1 MNRNV
6 SNLILTV
13 LLLLGFTISVFAQEA
28 IIKVLPVSHHD
39 LEQGIP
45 DTTRWHSVSAGLKAV
60 GVGELV
66 YLEAMSDSNIT
77 SILWTPTFPPGSSAI
92 LDNTAEIITAFRPD
106 MEGFFEVQLT
116 VNGVADT
123 SITIVSNTY
132 YGVGHVDS
140 IMVDPA
146 DNGCFCHNS
155 APGGSKAGEWAGTGH
170 STIFKLGVD
179 GIISS
184 HYSESCVE
192 CHTLGYNTE
201 PEAVNGGFDD
211 VALNLGW
218 TFPAHPQA
226 GEWDNIG
233 LNFPDLAVVASIQ
246 CENCH
251 GPFGDFTFGHMQG
264 ALPDISIDAGMCGR
278 CHDEPWRHYRNEQWK
293 HSPHNFD
300 PKVSAHGA
308 GARGAS
314 SSCVDCHSGAGFIEE
329 KDEDYE
335 VGDLYDTA
343 GPGNV
348 SCATCHE
355 PHGVEVR
362 TTADV
367 ELGNGAMVSA
377 GGSGKLCMNCHKSR
391 RDAETYAVA
400 YHDHYGPHYGPQA
413 DMLAGDNVVTFGG
426 GAYPSGQAH
435 ITAGD
440 ACVTCHMAPTPGA
453 GVAPDPNDPAQYGR
467 DRVGDHTFH
476 IYWEGDGTAELDH
489 TAGCTGCHGAKS
501 SFDEFLADM
510 DYDADGT
517 IEPVQEEA
525 RGMMDK
531 LAVELRPVGVTEVV
545 VDTNYTTVEFQA
557 AYNLFFVQE
566 DGSKGIH
573 NWVFTRSLLN
583 RTYVSLT
590 GHPMFIEDD
599 ISAFLPVRYVLEQN
613 YPNPFNPSTAINFTL
628 PKAEEIKV
636 VVYDMLGKA
645 IRTLVQG
652 QVTAGTH
659 TVTWDGQDQNGN
671 KVSTG
676 LYIYRLES
684 KSVTLARKMLLVK

>member
-6 SNLILTV
+6 SNLILTLM
-13 LLLLGFTISVFAQEA
+13 LLMGLAISVFAQEA

-39 LEQGIP
+39 LEQGFP

-77 SILWTPTFPPGSSAI
+77 SILWTPTFPVGSSAI
-92 LDNTAEIITAFRPD
+92 LDNTDEIFTTFRPD
-106 MEGFFEVQLT
+106 MDGFFEVQLSI
-116 VNGVADT
+116 NGAADT
-123 SITIVSNTY
+123 SVTIVSSSY
-132 YGVGHVDS
+132 YGAGHVDS
-140 IMVDPA
+140 LINNPNGSSCVCHQLINQKVDQ
-146 DNGCFCHNS
+146 
-155 APGGSKAGEWAGTGH
+155 WAGTGH

-184 HYSESCVE
+184 HYSESCIE

-211 VALNLGW
+211 VALSLGW

-226 GEWDNIG
+226 GEWDNISNNYPG
-233 LNFPDLAVVASIQ
+233 LAVVASIQ

-251 GPFGDFTFGHMQG
+251 GASGAHMQTVSDF
-264 ALPDISIDAGMCGR
+264 PDISLDAGMCGR

-293 HSPHNFD
+293 HSPHSFD
-300 PKVSAHGA
+300 PKESAHGA
-308 GARGAS
+308 GARGAT
-314 SSCVDCHSGAGFIEE
+314 SSCVPCHSGAGFIESVE
-329 KDEDYE
+329 TAIYPVK
-335 VGDLYDTA
+335 GDLYDKS

-348 SCATCHE
+348 SCAACHD
-355 PHGVEVR
+355 PHSAELR
-362 TTADV
+362 TTEDV
-367 ELGNGAMVSA
+367 ELGNGAVVSA

-391 RDAETYAVA
+391 RDAETYAVE
-400 YHDHYGPHYGPQA
+400 YHSHFGPHYGPQA
-413 DMLAGDNVVTFGG
+413 DMLAGDNVVTFGA

-435 ITAGD
+435 LNAGG

-476 IYWEGDGTAELDH
+476 MYWEGDTTGVELDH
-489 TAGCTGCHGAKS
+489 TAGCTGCHGEKD
-501 SFDEFLADM
+501 SFGDFMADI
-510 DYDADGT
+510 DYDGDGT
-517 IEPVQEEA
+517 VEAVQEEA
-525 RGMMDK
+525 QGMMDLIALK
-531 LAVELRPVGVTEVV
+531 LPPIGVTDVE
-545 VDTNYTTVEFQA
+545 VDTNYSTVQFQA
-557 AYNLFFVQE
+557 AYNLFFVQQ

-573 NWVFTRSLLN
+573 NWIFTRNLLN
-583 RTYVSLT
+583 RTYLSVT
-590 GHPMFIEDD
+590 GMALFEEDD
-599 ISAFLPVRYVLEQN
+599 ISAIPVQYVLEQN
-613 YPNPFNPSTAINFTL
+613 YPNPFNPSTTINFTL
-628 PKAEEIKV
+628 PKAEEIKL
-636 VVYDMLGKA
+636 VVYDLLGKA
-645 IRTLVQG
+645 IRTLADG

-659 TVTWDGQDQNGN
+659 SVVWDGQDQHGN